1 MLRRQFRPLFDGA
14 VRCRA
19 RSRAEYRHSIST
31 HYAALSGEPNKI
43 ESGSDL
49 AAKAATMSV
58 FPPNFSETRFRQALG
73 EMASIVGR
81 AHVIDSD
88 SELTEYADPF
98 APGPQEQR
106 FIASA
111 VVLPASVDEIREI
124 LRVARA
130 YGLPLWPVSTGRNFA
145 YGGAAPRL
153 SGSVVVDLKRMN
165 RVLEV
170 DERLAYALVEPGVT
184 YFDLYAYLRE
194 RGTKLW
200 IDPSAA
206 GWGSV
211 VGNTL
216 ERGFGYTPYGDH
228 AAMQCG
234 MEVMLANGDIMRT
247 GMGGI
252 EIGTT
257 WQLYKPGFGPSYD
270 AMFMQSNFG
279 IVTKLGI
286 ALMPRPEAYLLA
298 HARFRDEADLHA
310 IVETLRPLK
319 LDETIR
325 NHAVIEGAIRFAAGV
340 SSRAQWYEGS
350 GPMPESAVA
359 AMVKRLGIGRWN
371 LRFGLYGAPA
381 VIEAQYAIVHR
392 AFSRVRG
399 AEMDATR
406 YAGDAEPVAGG
417 DRNMAG
423 IPAMSAFRML
433 DWRGGAGAHVDFSP
447 ICPFTGGDAM
457 RQYLV
462 AKSRVAEYG
471 FDYYGGFTAGTRHLH
486 HIVATIFNKDD
497 PQTTD
502 SAGDLLRVLMS
513 DARAEGYGEYRAHLA
528 YMDFAA
534 AQYDF
539 NEGALLR
546 FSETIKDAL
555 DPDGILAPGKSGIWP
570 RVWRDKRGY
579 T

>member
-1 MLRRQFRPLFDGA
+1 
-14 VRCRA
+14 
-19 RSRAEYRHSIST
+19 
-31 HYAALSGEPNKI
+31 
-43 ESGSDL
+43 
-49 AAKAATMSV
+49 MSV
-58 FPPNFSETRFRQALG
+58 LPPNLSEAPFRQALR
-73 EMASIVGR
+73 ELASIVGS
-81 AHVIDSD
+81 AHVLDAEVD
-88 SELTEYADPF
+88 LAEYTDPF
-98 APGPQEQR
+98 GPYPQGQR
-106 FIASA
+106 FAASA
-111 VVLPASVDEIREI
+111 VVLPATVDEIREI

-130 YGLPLWPVSTGRNFA
+130 YRLPLWPVSTGRNFA

-153 SGSVVVDLKRMN
+153 TGSVVVDLKRMN

-170 DERLAYALVEPGVT
+170 DESLAYALVEPGVT
-184 YFDLYAYLRE
+184 YFDLYAHLRE
-194 RGTKLW
+194 RRLKLW
-200 IDPSAA
+200 IDPAAA

-211 VGNTL
+211 VGNAL

-234 MEVMLANGDIMRT
+234 MEVVLANGDVLRT

-252 EIGTT
+252 EIGRA

-286 ALMPRPEAYLLA
+286 ALMPRPAAYLLA
-298 HARFRDEADLHA
+298 HAKFREESDLEA
-310 IVETLRPLK
+310 IVETLRPFK

-325 NHAVIEGAIRFAAGV
+325 NHAVIEGAIRFGAGI

-350 GPMPESAVA
+350 GPMPDSAVA
-359 AMVKRLGIGRWN
+359 AMVERLGIGRWN
-371 LRFGLYGAPA
+371 LRFGLYGVPE
-381 VIEAQYAIVHR
+381 IIDAQYAIVRR

-399 AEMDATR
+399 AEMEVTR
-406 YAGDAEPVAGG
+406 YAGDAQPSAGG

-423 IPAMSAFRML
+423 IPTMSAFRML

-447 ICPFTGGDAM
+447 ICPFTGRDAS
-457 RQYLV
+457 RQYSV
-462 AKSRVAEYG
+462 AKARAAEYG

-486 HIVATIFNKDD
+486 HIVATIFNRDD
-497 PQTTD
+497 PQQTD
-502 SAGDLLRVLMS
+502 AAGDLLRVLMS
-513 DARAEGYGEYRAHLA
+513 DARAAGYGEYRAHLT

-539 NEGALLR
+539 NDGALLR
-546 FSETIKDAL
+546 LSETIKDAL
-555 DPDGILAPGKSGIWP
+555 DPNGILAPGKSGIWP
-570 RVWRDKRGY
+570 RAWRDKRGY

>member
-1 MLRRQFRPLFDGA
+1 MKVLPPNLSEPRF
-14 VRCRA
+14 
-19 RSRAEYRHSIST
+19 H
-31 HYAALSGEPNKI
+31 AALDE
-43 ESGSDL
+43 L
-49 AAKAATMSV
+49 
-58 FPPNFSETRFRQALG
+58 
-73 EMASIVGR
+73 ASIVGN
-81 AHVIDSD
+81 AYVLA
-88 SELTEYADPF
+88 SEDALAEYADPF
-98 APGPQEQR
+98 VPGPREQR
-106 FIASA
+106 FAASA
-111 VVLPASVDEIREI
+111 AVLPSTVDEIREV

-130 YGLPLWPVSTGRNFA
+130 YALPLWPVSTGRNFA

-153 SGSVVVDLKRMN
+153 TGSVVLDLKRMN

-170 DERLAYALVEPGVT
+170 NETLAYALVEPGVT

-194 RGTKLW
+194 RGSKLW
-200 IDPSAA
+200 IDPAAA

-211 VGNTL
+211 VGNAL

-228 AAMQCG
+228 AAAQCG
-234 MEVMLANGDIMRT
+234 MEVVLANGDVIRT

-252 EIGTT
+252 EIGRA

-286 ALMPRPEAYLLA
+286 ALMPRPASYLLA
-298 HARFRDEADLHA
+298 HARFREEADLDA
-310 IVETLRPLK
+310 IVEALRPFK
-319 LDETIR
+319 LDDTIR
-325 NHAVIEGAIRFAAGV
+325 NHAVIEGAIRFAAGI
-340 SSRAQWYEGS
+340 SSRSRWYDGS
-350 GPMPESAVA
+350 GPMPDGAVA
-359 AMVKRLGIGRWN
+359 AMAKQLGIGWWN
-371 LRFGLYGAPA
+371 LRFGLYGAPE
-381 VIEAQYAIVHR
+381 VVEAQYAIVR
-392 AFSRVRG
+392 SALLRVRG
-399 AEMDATR
+399 AEIDAAR
-406 YAGDAEPVAGG
+406 YSGDQEPAAGG
-417 DRNMAG
+417 DRNMVG
-423 IPAMSAFRML
+423 IPTMAAFRML

-462 AKSRVAEYG
+462 AKTRAAEYG

-486 HIVATIFNKDD
+486 HIMAIIFNRDD
-497 PQTTD
+497 ALESD
-502 SAGDLLRVLMS
+502 AAEDLLRVLMS

-539 NEGALLR
+539 NDGALLR

-555 DPDGILAPGKSGIWP
+555 DPQGILAPGKSGIWP
-570 RVWRDKRGY
+570 RVWRGRRGY